1 MIKRAIVLVVLFI
14 SGCASKPFQPP
25 TKTYEDWI
33 DGRHSELEIKKALL
47 ECGYPSPFTDYPSHM
62 NSKEFIEKMKGGV
75 FNRDTYV
82 KNHRCMLKAG
92 FVNNMKESFYCDD
105 SPGLPCVKDKVCQPV
120 STSCD
125 LPWDKI
131 PDRNITKRLESDYCK
146 HKIYRTYPVCQP

>member
-1 MIKRAIVLVVLFI
+1 MMQRLIVLVVLFI

-25 TKTYEDWI
+25 TKTYQDWI

-47 ECGYPSPFTDYPSHM
+47 ECGYPSPFTDYPPYGTDILFT
-62 NSKEFIEKMKGGV
+62 K
-75 FNRDTYV
+75 DTYV

-105 SPGLPCVKDKVCQPV
+105 PSGLPCVKDEICQPV
-120 STSCD
+120 SKSCD

-131 PDRNITKRLESDYCK
+131 PDRSIKKRLESDYCK
-146 HKIYRTYPVCQP
+146 HKTYKTYPVCQP